1 MDDETIVQLLWD
13 RKEQG
18 LENMSAKYE
27 NYCFSISCRIVNNKE
42 DAKECINDTW
52 LNAWN
57 SIPPN
62 RPYNLAGY
70 LAKLVRNISINC
82 YNKKHTFKRG
92 GDNIT
97 VALDELSECIAS
109 GSRVEENL
117 ELKLLTDT
125 IAKFLTAQDMTKRW
139 IFLQRYFYLAEI
151 KEIAD
156 RLDMKE
162 GTVKSVLCR
171 MRKQLKKWL
180 AKEAIYL

>member
-18 LENMSAKYE
+18 LEDMSAKYE
-27 NYCFSISCRIVNNKE
+27 KYCFSISCRIVNDKE
-42 DAKECINDTW
+42 DAKECVNDTW

-57 SIPPN
+57 SIPPS

-82 YNKKHTFKRG
+82 YNKKHTLKRG
-92 GDNIT
+92 GDNIV
-97 VALDELSECIAS
+97 VALDELSECIDS
-109 GSRVEENL
+109 GSRVEESL
-117 ELKLLTDT
+117 ELKLITDIIT
-125 IAKFLTAQDMTKRW
+125 DFLASQDKTKRW
-139 IFLQRYFYLAEI
+139 IFLQRYFYMAEI

-156 RLDMKE
+156 RLEIKQ
-162 GTVKSVLCR
+162 GTVKSVLYR

-180 AKEAIYL
+180 EKEAIYL